1 MLMRYYCQNMATP
14 VLANDINRQQT
25 ALQLL
30 AQGQTKQ
37 AVANELGISRPTVS
51 QFAKANRDKIEAM
64 MQQYINAIHEHT
76 IIKDLSEIKAA
87 KDISELVQSDLIGNP
102 DAKGTANRLSFLTYV
117 DKKETDIKRSIGT
130 LSSHNVSIAVQ
141 NMSIY
146 HSHTSIIS
154 PVIMQALGI
163 SGAPDAEDQGVD
175 AEFYEST

>member
-1 MLMRYYCQNMATP
+1 MMASP
-14 VLANDINRQQT
+14 VLANDIQRQQI

-37 AVANELGISRPTVS
+37 AVADELGISRPTVS
-51 QFAKANRDKIEAM
+51 QFAKANRDKIETM
-64 MQQYINAIHEHT
+64 MQSYINAIHEYT
-76 IIKDLSEIKAA
+76 IVKDLAEIKAS
-87 KDISELVQSDLIGNP
+87 KDISELVQSDLLNQP
-102 DAKGTANRLSFLTYV
+102 DAKGTQNRLAFLTYV

-130 LSSHNVSIAVQ
+130 LSSHNVAIAIQ

-163 SGAPDAEDQGVD
+163 SGGQDAEDQGVD
-175 AEFYEST
+175 AEFYESKVE